1 MSPAMPLEMINEVQ
15 LHCTSSARISNVAV
29 AMIWS
34 QVRSFSRQRAGLGPS
49 ITFLEDLRR
58 HIPELQPFSG
68 NMIRFLPLLEPESVT
83 ESTSNIADSIYA
95 YRKNAQFSITDLEE
109 RGELSGIP
117 CCWSALHKC
126 VRERGGPMLIVNDL
140 VPFDAPLRFEDAHV
154 GMVPAEATGWRPDIP
169 HWCPDM
175 LDSFETFPLWQI
187 WLTRGPH
194 GVVVSL
200 FSMP

>member
-1 MSPAMPLEMINEVQ
+1 M
-15 LHCTSSARISNVAV
+15 
-29 AMIWS
+29 
-34 QVRSFSRQRAGLGPS
+34 
-49 ITFLEDLRR
+49 
-58 HIPELQPFSG
+58 QPFSG

-83 ESTSNIADSIYA
+83 ESTSNIADSIYE
-95 YRKNAQFSITDLEE
+95 YRKNAQFSITDQEE

-175 LDSFETFPLWQI
+175 LDSFATFPLWQI

-200 FSMP
+200 PQRTGTSRSTTIPTLDTQYLVRVLLCRFCDVT